1 MGEAQEMNDKRFEF
15 VVVRLDDAVDARR
28 CGHKAAT
35 LAELRRRGHN
45 VPDGFVIPVGMPCD
59 RDALLAPLAALG
71 SGPYAVRS
79 SGVAEDL
86 AHASFA
92 GQYESVIGVDSLD
105 DVITAAGRVLA
116 SGRAAR
122 ATAYRAEHGTAEG
135 ALAVLVQRQVAAEA
149 AGVMFTKNPVTGD
162 DELVLEA
169 VRGLGDRLADGGE
182 EAERWIQRATAL
194 EAPRAPNV
202 LDPRMAKRL
211 VELGARIERER
222 GEPQDIEWAID
233 GDEIFVLQARPIT
246 NLPRRPSIE
255 IPPGRWTKDTGH
267 FTGPVTPAAATIL
280 LPAYEK
286 AMETAFADFGV
297 PIKTILQRSF
307 GGEVYTQDLDLDGK
321 HHPGA
326 PPPWWL
332 LGLLV
337 RVLPSLRR
345 TMRAAEG
352 AQAKLVDY
360 PRRWETEWRPACSAR
375 IAAARA
381 IDLAALSDGEL
392 QRHFD
397 ELCDDLLVS
406 HLTIHFQLTMPAVV
420 GMYELKVCTEE
431 LLGWDITKTMN
442 LVAGLSTTTVAATRD
457 LEAVARELD
466 AAVIDRGLDAV
477 LASSAGEAMR
487 RWLAHWGLRTIDVD
501 PGTPML
507 AEREPLVLSLLR
519 EAHEH
524 QLRDAGHERAERRD
538 AIAQAHARLSGA
550 DRARFDAALA
560 FAACVYENRDD
571 NVVYTE
577 HLPTGLIRRASL
589 EIGRRLAARGVLRDA
604 TDVGYLE
611 RQELASALA
620 GTLPKNRALD
630 RIDRRR
636 SEEAWVRAHP
646 GPLIHGPAPVPPPS
660 VRGLPAACRRLM
672 SAAIWAINEELGAP
686 SARHGDDGS
695 LCGVAVS
702 PGRYTGP
709 VRVIRTEAELCELR
723 SGEVLVCPTTHSS
736 WTVAFSKVGA
746 LVADGGSILSHPSII
761 AREHGIPA
769 VVATATGTSLLRNGE
784 RVTVDGNTGR
794 VERATS

>member
-1 MGEAQEMNDKRFEF
+1 MAEVLAMNTNERA
-15 VVVRLDDAVDARR
+15 VRLDDAVDARR
-28 CGHKAAT
+28 CGHKAAA

-59 RDALLAPLAALG
+59 REALVAPLAALG

-86 AHASFA
+86 THASFA
-92 GQYESVIGVDSLD
+92 GQYESVIGVHSLD

-116 SGRAAR
+116 SGRTAR

-135 ALAVLVQRQVAAEA
+135 ALAVLVQRQVAADA

-162 DELVLEA
+162 DEIVLEA
-169 VRGLGDRLADGGE
+169 VRGLGDKLADGGDA
-182 EAERWIQRATAL
+182 AERWIQRGTVL
-194 EAPRAPNV
+194 EAPRAPSV
-202 LDPRMAKRL
+202 LDPRVAKRL
-211 VELGARIERER
+211 AELGARIERER
-222 GEPQDIEWAID
+222 DEPQDIEWAID
-233 GDEIFVLQARPIT
+233 GDEVFVLQARPIT
-246 NLPRRPSIE
+246 QLPRRPSIE

-286 AMETAFADFGV
+286 VLEAALADFGV
-297 PIKTILQRSF
+297 PMKTIHQRSF
-307 GGEVYTQDLDLDGK
+307 GGEVYTQDIDLDGK

-345 TMRAAEG
+345 RMRAAE
-352 AQAKLVDY
+352 AAMAKLDEY
-360 PRRWETEWRPACSAR
+360 PRRWDSEWRAACAAR
-375 IAAARA
+375 IDAARA
-381 IDLAALSDGEL
+381 VDLAALSDAEL
-392 QRHFD
+392 ERHFD
-397 ELCDDLLVS
+397 ELCDGVLVS
-406 HLTIHFQLTMPAVV
+406 HLTIHFQLTVPNIV
-420 GMYELKVCTEE
+420 GIYELKTCTEE
-431 LLGWDITKTMN
+431 LLGWDIAKTMN
-442 LVAGLSTTTVAATRD
+442 LLAGLSTTTIAATRE
-457 LEAVARELD
+457 LEHVAREVD
-466 AAVIDRGLDAV
+466 GDVIDKGLDAV

-487 RWLAHWGLRTIDVD
+487 RWLARWGLRTVDVD

-507 AEREPLVLSLLR
+507 VEREQVVRSLLR
-519 EAHEH
+519 EARK
-524 QLRDAGHERAERRD
+524 QKLQNADQERVERRD
-538 AIAQAHARLSGA
+538 ALAHAHRALSGA

-560 FAACVYENRDD
+560 YAERVYENRDD

-589 EIGRRLAARGVLRDA
+589 EIGRRLVARGILRDA

-611 RQELASALA
+611 RHEMASALA
-620 GTLPKNRALD
+620 GTLSGARPSD

-636 SEEAWVRAHP
+636 AEEAWVRAHP
-646 GPLIHGPAPVPPPS
+646 GPLIHGPAPVADPDL
-660 VRGLPAACRRLM
+660 RGLPVACKRLM
-672 SAAIWAINEELGAP
+672 KAAMWGMHEELGAG
-686 SARHGDDGS
+686 AATQTEDGV
-695 LCGVAVS
+695 LRGIAVS

-709 VRVIRTEAELCELR
+709 VRVIRSEAELCQLR
-723 SGEVLVCPTTHSS
+723 AGEVLVCPTTHSS
-736 WTVAFSKVGA
+736 WTVVFSQVGA

-769 VVATATGTSLLRNGE
+769 VMGTGSATATLRTGDV
-784 RVTVDGNTGR
+784 VTVDGNTGR
-794 VERATS
+794 IERQ